1 MVLQEVVEV
10 LVVTFQN
17 LVIVV
22 AAMVGAEVLLRLLR
36 ELPTQAA
43 AVVEAEQMVLPQ
55 LARRRQV
62 VAVMQRLLTGQQLR
76 R

>member
-1 MVLQEVVEV
+1 MVLQEVEAV
-10 LVVTFQN
+10 LALLIQN

-22 AAMVGAEVLLRLLR
+22 AAMVGAEILLRLLR